1 MSNDHKILKSDNE
14 IISRVRLF
22 SAIEGGS
29 TFWSREIESKGAEQV
44 LNCALEG
51 GYDPIKYART
61 IEKIEK
67 SNADQLLQSI
77 CDAGAIFLIPT
88 DPTWPQSLQDLAT
101 PPIALVTKGDPAL
114 LSRNSLA
121 IVGSRNPTQ
130 YGLRIAQ
137 DFAAGFV
144 DREWS
149 IISGG
154 AYGIDAAAHKGAL
167 VAEGITVAVI
177 ATGIDINYPAGHA
190 RLFSEIAE
198 LGCLVSE
205 VPPGTSAVPARFL
218 ARNRII
224 AALSNATLVVEAA
237 FRSGSLRTARD
248 AAELMRP
255 VMAIPGPITSPV
267 SEGCHRL
274 IGERAAEIVTSV
286 ADAVEFLSP
295 M

>member
-1 MSNDHKILKSDNE
+1 MSELLA
-14 IISRVRLF
+14 RARLF

-29 TFWSREIESKGAEQV
+29 NFWASEVFMNSASYV
-44 LNCALEG
+44 LERALGG
-51 GYDPIKYART
+51 GYDPIKYSRT
-61 IEKIEK
+61 LEKLRLANGEK
-67 SNADQLLQSI
+67 LLTEISQTGASFLTPLADSWPTQLN
-77 CDAGAIFLIPT
+77 
-88 DPTWPQSLQDLAT
+88 DLVA
-101 PPIALVTKGDPAL
+101 PPIGLIIKGDPAH
-114 LSRNSLA
+114 LSLRSLA
-121 IVGSRNPTQ
+121 IVGTRNPTQ
-130 YGLRIAQ
+130 YGVRIAG

-144 DREWS
+144 DREWA

-167 VAEGITVAVI
+167 VAEGITVAII
-177 ATGIDINYPAGHA
+177 ASGIDINYPAGHQ
-190 RLFSEIAE
+190 RLFAEIAE
-198 LGCLVSE
+198 LGCLISE
-205 VPPGTSAVPARFL
+205 VPPGAPAIPARFL
-218 ARNRII
+218 TRNRLI
-224 AALSNATLVVEAA
+224 AALSSATLVVEAA

-286 ADAVEFLSP
+286 ADAMEFISP